1 MPAATGHRT
10 ALIRAHRTFLVC
22 DMHAFILLH
31 AAWHGP
37 WCWERVARRL
47 RELGHAVRTP
57 DHPDLDD
64 VLRQIDAQPEPVV
77 LVGHSSSG
85 MLVSAA
91 AESRP
96 DRVAVACYVSA
107 FLLPDGMI
115 PPDVARRDAESVL
128 GAHLVVDR
136 DRGTRTVRDPEVVF
150 YGECSPED
158 AARAAAR
165 LRPEPLVP
173 AGAAPTTLTA
183 EGFGRV
189 PKVYL
194 VCEKDRALGPAT
206 QRWMAERTPC
216 RRVYRLP
223 ADHSPFLSTP
233 DELTACL
240 HDAATRFAAP

>member
-1 MPAATGHRT
+1 
-10 ALIRAHRTFLVC
+10 
-22 DMHAFILLH
+22 
-31 AAWHGP
+31 
-37 WCWERVARRL
+37 
-47 RELGHAVRTP
+47 
-57 DHPDLDD
+57 
-64 VLRQIDAQPEPVV
+64 
-77 LVGHSSSG
+77 
-85 MLVSAA
+85 
-91 AESRP
+91 
-96 DRVAVACYVSA
+96 
-107 FLLPDGMI
+107 
-115 PPDVARRDAESVL
+115 
-128 GAHLVVDR
+128 
-136 DRGTRTVRDPEVVF
+136 VVF